1 MGVYLLPAWM
11 AAPSHGRTRRQLPVP
26 LLALILLSDIMM
38 RRVGKS
44 PHANAATAQQKAD
57 R

>member
-11 AAPSHGRTRRQLPVP
+11 AVPSHGRTRRQLPVP